1 MNQKIN
7 DVRDRLIVALDVPT
21 VWDAYRLVSTLGD
34 GVSFYKIGYRLAFA
48 GGLDLARQLVAE
60 GKKVFLDLKLHDIPA
75 TVRLAVRQF
84 AGRGITFATVHGYPP
99 VVEAALAAD
108 TGVGILAVTVLTSLG
123 PGQAAEL
130 GCTLP
135 VADLVLQRAEGALR
149 LGCRGV
155 VCSAGEAQLLRS
167 RLGQDF
173 AMVTPGIRPAGS
185 DPGDQQRIATPGRA
199 IADGADY
206 LVIGRPI
213 RDAADPAAQIAAI
226 QKEIEA
232 ALDR

>member
-1 MNQKIN
+1 M
-7 DVRDRLIVALDVPT
+7 
-21 VWDAYRLVSTLGD
+21 
-34 GVSFYKIGYRLAFA
+34 
-48 GGLDLARQLVAE
+48 
-60 GKKVFLDLKLHDIPA
+60 
-75 TVRLAVRQF
+75 
-84 AGRGITFATVHGYPP
+84 
-99 VVEAALAAD
+99 
-108 TGVGILAVTVLTSLG
+108 GILAVTVLTSLG

-185 DPGDQQRIATPGRA
+185 DPGDQQRIATPRA
-199 IADGADY
+199 ALEAGATHLVVARPVVGAD
-206 LVIGRPI
+206 
-213 RDAADPAAQIAAI
+213 DPAARRHRGGGVAPVRLRRPGAV
-226 QKEIEA
+226 A
-232 ALDR
+232 